1 MTKKELLSKLEEL
14 RLPDSA
20 ASGLKNNV
28 LLDKVIKLAEELDK
42 ARKCWYCQTNED
54 KWKDFKKDFR
64 MVNINPKTLGFSDIK
79 FKYCPNCGRK
89 LEDK

>member
-54 KWKDFKKDFR
+54 K
-64 MVNINPKTLGFSDIK
+64 
-79 FKYCPNCGRK
+79 
-89 LEDK
+89 